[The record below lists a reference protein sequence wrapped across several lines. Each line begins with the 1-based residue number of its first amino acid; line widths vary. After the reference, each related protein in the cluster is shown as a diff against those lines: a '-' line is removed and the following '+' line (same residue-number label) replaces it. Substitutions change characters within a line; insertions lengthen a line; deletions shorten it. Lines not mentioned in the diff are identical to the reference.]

1 MAVETVVLDYFDAEQ
16 DDFVALASS
25 LREEQWATKSLCEG
39 WTVRDAVLHAAWHIH
54 FTPLSVAQEFSA
66 YLVAEAKNG
75 DWRFL
80 RDFDS
85 KVDRYLLAR
94 YGAISNERL
103 VHWLGSPARRNANHL
118 GELMIHQQDVR
129 RPLGLAREIPADR
142 LSWLLSYCMTS
153 AGNRNAGHKP
163 RDRAEGVRLVA
174 TDVDWSAGQGPEVR
188 GPGEAILMTIAGRP
202 GVIDELSG
210 PGVAVLANRAP

>member
-25 LREEQWATKSLCEG
+25 LSEEQWATKSLCEG

-54 FTPLSVAQEFSA
+54 LTPLSFARDLSG
-66 YLVAEAKNG
+66 YLVAGAKNR
-75 DWRFL
+75 DWRLFHE
-80 RDFDS
+80 FES
-85 KVDRYLLAR
+85 KGLRYLRAR
-94 YGAISNERL
+94 DGISNQRL
-103 VHWLGSPARRNANHL
+103 VHWLGSPALRNGNHL

-188 GPGEAILMTIAGRP
+188 GPGEAILMTIAGRH